1 MTIASAISGT
11 VVLAVV
17 IAGLVILSRSVHACV
32 RGKRRNNGKIRS
44 LDTVSMRC
52 CCCCCSCFYCRL
64 GSDPRNR
71 TQHWVS
77 IQETNVYQGT
87 SNTREVHSDLEITT
101 RTPVRSHDSEAFLL
115 NIDSGEKIVAQSFED
130 TFVRF

>member
-1 MTIASAISGT
+1 MVDDDAGMTRKNVVVDDASQSISADTSSSTVGAIGHVSTKPNDFFHNEDLVSVTIASAISGT

-17 IAGLVILSRSVHACV
+17 IAGLVILSRKQMAA
-32 RGKRRNNGKIRS
+32 KA
-44 LDTVSMRC
+44 
-52 CCCCCSCFYCRL
+52 
-64 GSDPRNR
+64 
-71 TQHWVS
+71 QA
-77 IQETNVYQGT
+77 
-87 SNTREVHSDLEITT
+87 TRVDVHSDLEITT